1 MPEHP
6 YLSIGEVLALLLE
19 EFPDVTISKI
29 RFLESQGLID
39 PERTPSGYRKFYDLD
54 VDRLRVILR
63 EQRENFLPLRVIRD
77 RLESG
82 EIDET
87 GALTPPRGLR
97 NVTVLEREPALDPG
111 FDETG
116 ELDIPEGTV
125 VATGH
130 HPAAQLR
137 MASSSETVSVQP
149 AAPVASPSATSA
161 AAPSSLPTVSTSVS
175 LAAVPNPTA
184 TPPSAPSA
192 HAPAAALPPS
202 APARPPVEHL
212 TSSNPAAAF
221 FAGNGEKQAPLA
233 PVETVHDTYVASEL
247 CTMAG
252 ITSKQ
257 LVELESYGLL
267 AGRGTGTSALY
278 SSSDLAIARAA
289 SGFLARGVEP
299 RHLRGWRQSA
309 EREASLFEQLVLPLI
324 RQRNPQSRQQAAALL
339 TELARQGGELR
350 AAILHSA
357 LQHHLEP

>member
-87 GALTPPRGLR
+87 GAMTPPRGLR
-97 NVTVLEREPALDPG
+97 NVTLLEREPGTVDNG

-116 ELDIPEGTV
+116 ELDVPEGTV
-125 VATGH
+125 VPTGH

-137 MASSSETVSVQP
+137 I
-149 AAPVASPSATSA
+149 AAVPPVASYLSSV
-161 AAPSSLPTVSTSVS
+161 PSSV
-175 LAAVPNPTA
+175 
-184 TPPSAPSA
+184 APD
-192 HAPAAALPPS
+192 HQ
-202 APARPPVEHL
+202 PV
-212 TSSNPAAAF
+212 NPAAAF
-221 FAGNGEKQAPLA
+221 FASNGSAATTGESI
-233 PVETVHDTYVASEL
+233 ETAHDTYVASEL

-252 ITSKQ
+252 INGQQ
-257 LVELESYGLL
+257 LAELESFGLI
-267 AGRGTGTSALY
+267 AGRGSGTNALY
-278 SSSDLAIARAA
+278 TASDLAIARAA
-289 SGFLARGVEP
+289 AGFLERGIEP
-299 RHLRGWRQSA
+299 RHLRAWRQSA
-309 EREASLFEQLVLPLI
+309 EREAALFEQLVLPLI
-324 RQRNPQSRQQAAALL
+324 RQRNPQSRQQASALL

-350 AAILHSA
+350 TAILNAA
-357 LQHHLEP
+357 LQHHLEA